1 MEQLR
6 EFWAM
11 GGHGQYVWPAFGLAF
26 GILLAMALQSWLL
39 RRRLSFE
46 LDAGGRTE
54 IGERVGF

>member
-1 MEQLR
+1 MDSLG

-39 RRRLSFE
+39 RRRLRQKLAALQGNAAE
-46 LDAGGRTE
+46 KE
-54 IGERVGF
+54 